1 MALLS
6 TRWLKARM
14 FRSAVTRPSSQ
25 RTRLNVSSMEDRITP
40 ATITVTTLDD
50 NVTDDADVTLRE
62 AIVSINNGA
71 DVNDEVTANRA
82 GVYGTNDTIVFQGG
96 LTGTI
101 TLGGTELPITAAM
114 AINGPGKDVITVNA
128 NDLSRVFN
136 VDDSNAN
143 KIAVSISGLTIE
155 EGLTVAVG
163 GAIRSTEN
171 LTLTGVTVTDSKAT
185 MNGGGIWNGSGTLT
199 ITDSLVSL
207 NESLA
212 AVPNTG
218 GGGIYNGGT
227 LTLSNVTV
235 DQNLVSAGT
244 ADGGGLFNDG
254 TAFITDGVFS
264 QNTATR
270 AGGGIETQPDSLLS
284 IIGTTFDQNVAGVNG
299 GALHISGTG
308 VAFLDGVT
316 VTGNT
321 AMQEGGGLWNSK
333 TGSLTISDVSG
344 NVLISGNDA
353 LGNAD
358 ASGDV
363 ALLQGGG
370 GIFNDGDGAGG
381 GGTLSILD
389 SSLTNAVVISNNTAS
404 GLGGAG
410 KTAGSGGGVMSI
422 GGMVDITG
430 AAIDSNEAVRAGG
443 GVEIVSGTVTITNSK
458 LTNND
463 VSSLGGINVATP
475 GNGGGLHIT
484 KAATVTIDGGTV
496 TGNVAEA
503 EGGGL
508 WNSKTGTLVITDANG
523 SVLIMGNVAKGDAA
537 IVGGDFTT
545 LQGGG
550 GIFNDGDGLAG
561 TGGTLMIQDASL
573 TNTVTISNNLAT
585 GATRGSGGGIL
596 SIGGPVNV
604 TGATIDM
611 NEAVRAGGGV
621 EVVTGTVTLTRVG
634 LTNNDVSVAGT
645 IGTASPGN
653 GGGLHITGDATV
665 TIDSGTVTG
674 NKAEAEGGG
683 LWNSKTGTLIIT
695 DASGSVLIDN
705 NTAAGDA
712 AIVGGDFTT
721 LQGGGGIFND
731 GDGLAGTGG
740 TLTILD
746 TAFVNTVTISNNLAT
761 GAARGSGGGIL
772 TIGGDVTITGAVV
785 SGNEAIRAG
794 GGIEIV
800 SGPNIS
806 LSKVMVTGNDVSTAG
821 TLPTANP
828 GNGGGLHIT
837 ADATVNI
844 DLSTF
849 TMNAAGNEGGGLWN
863 SATGDIQL
871 SRSTVDGN
879 SAPMGGGIFQDGGT
893 GGAVGTGNFA
903 VMDST
908 ISNNTAT
915 LAGGGVQSEN
925 GLVAIVNS
933 TISGNMSMATGGG
946 IGLTDGTVS
955 LANSTVAF
963 NSATTTG
970 GGVEVTGGTF
980 TTVSSI
986 IAKNTGATGP
996 DVNGTAT
1003 STGNNLF
1010 GSTMGLTIAGGPN
1023 DLMDVDP
1030 LLGPLAING
1039 GPTQTHALQA
1049 GSPALNTGSNTL
1061 ALANDQRGTGFAR
1074 TFGSGTDIGAFEAQ
1088 PIAST
1093 ITLMAAPTT
1102 AVQGQPVTLTA
1113 TVASSVSGSAAPTG
1127 TVTFVNQTTGETLGT
1142 ATLMNGIATLVVSS
1156 LPVGMNMIVAMFN
1169 GNPNASASTSAP
1181 VTVTITATPVPPTPT
1196 PLPLGKGSAFGAGQG
1211 GSQAILRGPD
1221 GTILQNVTPFGA
1233 GFTGGVRVASGD
1245 FNGDGVTDLV
1255 VGNGPGI
1262 ASQVLVLD
1270 GKTGAT
1276 LFSVNPFEA
1285 SFLGGVFV
1293 TAGDINR
1300 DGVPELIITPDQGGG
1315 PRVQVYDGA
1324 TFGQIADFFGITDDP
1339 GFRGGARAGVADI
1352 NGDGFGDLIVSA
1364 GFLGGPRVAVFTG
1377 TSFVAGMTP
1386 TKLINDIFVFED
1398 TLRNG
1403 AFVTGADVNG
1413 DGFAELIAGAGPD
1426 GGPRVVAFDGKALVG
1441 APQTQTLVSS
1451 FFAGDPDNRDGVPV
1465 AVSDYNGDGLA
1476 DLLTGV
1482 GEPMNSAASSSSPA
1496 TIYAATSLTDPTP
1509 TPLDTFDPFPAFNG
1523 GLFVG

>member
-1 MALLS
+1 MDG
-6 TRWLKARM
+6 M
-14 FRSAVTRPSSQ
+14 
-25 RTRLNVSSMEDRITP
+25 
-40 ATITVTTLDD
+40 
-50 NVTDDADVTLRE
+50 
-62 AIVSINNGA
+62 G
-71 DVNDEVTANRA
+71 
-82 GVYGTNDTIVFQGG
+82 
-96 LTGTI
+96 
-101 TLGGTELPITAAM
+101 
-114 AINGPGKDVITVNA
+114 
-128 NDLSRVFN
+128 
-136 VDDSNAN
+136 
-143 KIAVSISGLTIE
+143 
-155 EGLTVAVG
+155 
-163 GAIRSTEN
+163 
-171 LTLTGVTVTDSKAT
+171 
-185 MNGGGIWNGSGTLT
+185 GTLT
-199 ITDSLVSL
+199 ILDTSTT
-207 NESLA
+207 
-212 AVPNTG
+212 NTVTISNNKATG
-218 GGGIYNGGT
+218 ANRGSGGGIASIGGT
-227 LTLSNVTV
+227 VTITGAII
-235 DQNLVSAGT
+235 DT
-244 ADGGGLFNDG
+244 ND
-254 TAFITDGVFS
+254 AV
-264 QNTATR
+264 R
-270 AGGGIETQPDSLLS
+270 AGGGIE
-284 IIGTTFDQNVAGVNG
+284 
-299 GALHISGTG
+299 
-308 VAFLDGVT
+308 
-316 VTGNT
+316 
-321 AMQEGGGLWNSK
+321 
-333 TGSLTISDVSG
+333 
-344 NVLISGNDA
+344 
-353 LGNAD
+353 
-358 ASGDV
+358 
-363 ALLQGGG
+363 
-370 GIFNDGDGAGG
+370 
-381 GGTLSILD
+381 
-389 SSLTNAVVISNNTAS
+389 
-404 GLGGAG
+404 
-410 KTAGSGGGVMSI
+410 
-422 GGMVDITG
+422 IT
-430 AAIDSNEAVRAGG
+430 
-443 GVEIVSGTVTITNSK
+443 SGTVTLTNVS
-458 LTNND
+458 LTNNTT
-463 VSSLGGINVATP
+463 GPTP

-484 KAATVTIDGGTV
+484 NAGMVTIDGGTI
-496 TGNVAEA
+496 TGN
-503 EGGGL
+503 
-508 WNSKTGTLVITDANG
+508 
-523 SVLIMGNVAKGDAA
+523 MAA
-537 IVGGDFTT
+537 
-545 LQGGG
+545 
-550 GIFNDGDGLAG
+550 
-561 TGGTLMIQDASL
+561 
-573 TNTVTISNNLAT
+573 
-585 GATRGSGGGIL
+585 
-596 SIGGPVNV
+596 
-604 TGATIDM
+604 
-611 NEAVRAGGGV
+611 
-621 EVVTGTVTLTRVG
+621 
-634 LTNNDVSVAGT
+634 
-645 IGTASPGN
+645 
-653 GGGLHITGDATV
+653 
-665 TIDSGTVTG
+665 
-674 NKAEAEGGG
+674 AEGGG

-695 DASGSVLIDN
+695 DASGSVLIDG

-746 TAFVNTVTISNNLAT
+746 TSTMNTVTISNNLAT
-761 GAARGSGGGIL
+761 GASRGSGGGIL
-772 TIGGDVTITGAVV
+772 TIGGDVAITGAII

-837 ADATVNI
+837 ADATVDI

-863 SATGDIQL
+863 SATGDIEL

-879 SAPMGGGIFQDGGT
+879 SAPMGGGIFQDGGA
-893 GGAVGTGNFA
+893 GGAVGTANFA
-903 VMDST
+903 ILDST

-925 GLVAIVNS
+925 GLVTILNS
-933 TISGNMSMATGGG
+933 TISGNSSMATGGG

-963 NSATTTG
+963 NMATTTG

-980 TTVSSI
+980 NTVSSI

-1023 DLMDVDP
+1023 DLMNVDP
-1030 LLGPLAING
+1030 LLGPLAMNG
-1039 GPTQTHALQA
+1039 GPTQTHALLA
-1049 GSPALNTGSNTL
+1049 GSPALDAGSNTL
-1061 ALANDQRGTGFAR
+1061 ALANDQRGTGFPR

-1088 PIAST
+1088 PLGT
-1093 ITLMAAPTT
+1093 TTTLMADPNP
-1102 AVQGQPVTLTA
+1102 AVVGQPVTLTA
-1113 TVASSVSGSAAPTG
+1113 TVVSSVTGMAAPTG

-1142 ATLMNGIATLVVSS
+1142 ATLMDGIATLVVSN

-1181 VTVTITATPVPPTPT
+1181 VTVTITATPVP
-1196 PLPLGKGSAFGAGQG
+1196 LPLGKGSAFGAGQG
-1211 GSQAILRGPD
+1211 GSQAVLRGPD

-1262 ASQVLVLD
+1262 ASQVLVID

-1377 TSFVAGMTP
+1377 TSFVAGMEP

-1426 GGPRVVAFDGKALVG
+1426 GGPRVVAFDGAALVG
-1441 APQTQTLVSS
+1441 ATQTQTLVSS
-1451 FFAGDPDNRDGVPV
+1451 FFAGNPDNRDGVPV
-1465 AVSDYNGDGLA
+1465 AVSDFDGDGNA

-1482 GEPMNSAASSSSPA
+1482 GEPMNSAAASSSPA
-1496 TIYAATSLTDPTP
+1496 TIYTATSLTDPTP